1 MEVIR
6 SLDNNY
12 IKNIRKL
19 TSKKYRDKEG
29 LFLIEGEHLVMEAI
43 KSDIL
48 KEVLIEEDALFPMD
62 CNKKWVS
69 REILQKISN
78 LNSAPSMIGVCK
90 KLEEKEL
97 GNKLL
102 LIDSLQDPG
111 NLGTIIRSAVA
122 FDIDT
127 IVLGDNT
134 VDLYNEK
141 VLRATQGLIFHVNII
156 KRNLTELI
164 KDLKENNYQIM
175 GTRVTHGVPVEELEV
190 KDKYAFIMGNEGN
203 GVDPELLDLCDDY
216 IYIPMN
222 SNCESLNVGVATGII
237 LYELKSKKIK

>member
-6 SLDNNY
+6 SLENNH

-43 KSDIL
+43 KADIIQ
-48 KEVLIEEDALFPMD
+48 EVLIEEETLFPID
-62 CNKKWVS
+62 CKKTWVS

-78 LNSAPSMIGVCK
+78 LNSAPSMIGICK
-90 KLEEKEL
+90 KIEEKEI
-97 GNKLL
+97 GNRLL
-102 LIDSLQDPG
+102 LIDALQDPG

-141 VLRATQGLIFHVNII
+141 VLRATQGLIFHTNII
-156 KRNLTELI
+156 RRNLNTFIKEL
-164 KDLKENNYQIM
+164 KHNNYQIM
-175 GTRVTHGVPVEELEV
+175 GTRVTHGVPVEDLEIQ
-190 KDKYAFIMGNEGN
+190 DKFAFIMGNEGN
-203 GVDPELLDLCDDY
+203 GVDEELLELCDDY

-222 SNCESLNVGVATGII
+222 ANCESLNVGVATGII
-237 LYELKSKKIK
+237 LYELKSK